1 MLDIKNSKEA
11 IKPSYNTNKI
21 IVLQNKSF
29 SKPAIKATKQNSVKQ
44 NIEPKVEE
52 LNTESLFEIY

>member
-1 MLDIKNSKEA
+1 MLNIKSSKEVT
-11 IKPSYNTNKI
+11 KPSYNTNKI

-29 SKPAIKATKQNSVKQ
+29 SKPAIKATKQNSIKQ